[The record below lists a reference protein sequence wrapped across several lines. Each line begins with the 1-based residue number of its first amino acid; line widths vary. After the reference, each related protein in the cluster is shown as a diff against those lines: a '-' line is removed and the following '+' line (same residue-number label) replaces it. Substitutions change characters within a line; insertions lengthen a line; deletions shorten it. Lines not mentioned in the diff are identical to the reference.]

1 MWCGPLGGS
10 SRPQQIRGPADTE
23 AAGEARG
30 EAVGGCGMMA
40 LLTETE
46 GPFRRVRG
54 PADTTAVR
62 EAGGEGVTQDSGSY
76 DL

>member
-1 MWCGPLGGS
+1 
-10 SRPQQIRGPADTE
+10 
-23 AAGEARG
+23 
-30 EAVGGCGMMA
+30 MMA